1 MQTTTILIEQLNL
14 SIHVHM
20 VPAISAF
27 AWLLAVCYS
36 LHGRHGYLVL
46 QAGGHMWGDI
56 DNIQVATSGI
66 LKQKH
71 KQASRE
77 NQPTRI
83 LSAVF

>member
-1 MQTTTILIEQLNL
+1 
-14 SIHVHM
+14 M

-46 QAGGHMWGDI
+46 QAGGHMWRDI

-71 KQASRE
+71 KQASGE

-83 LSAVF
+83 LSAAF